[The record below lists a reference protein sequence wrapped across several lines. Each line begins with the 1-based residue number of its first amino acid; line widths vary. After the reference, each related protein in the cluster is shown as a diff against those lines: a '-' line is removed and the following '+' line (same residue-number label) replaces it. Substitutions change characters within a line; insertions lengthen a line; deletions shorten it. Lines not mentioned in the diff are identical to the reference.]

1 MAREFSAVFS
11 CGVKLQR
18 QAQEKIIVNKT
29 LRRGSIILALLVLA
43 AAAVWWLSRPKPIP
57 VVLHTVGTGRVEAT
71 VANTRAGTVEACQ
84 RTKLSTMS
92 GGRIDFLGARE
103 GDRVKKGQVLLRL
116 WNEDLMAQVRL
127 AEAQLATARKQIGEA
142 CALAEV
148 AEREAERAAKLKAN
162 GFISVERED
171 SARAEAK
178 AKRASCE
185 TAQTNIRQA
194 EARLELAQAELK
206 RMVLVAPFDG
216 IVAEVSGELGEIS
229 TPSPPGIPTPPA
241 IDLIDDS
248 CLYVL
253 APMDEVDAPSIK
265 LGQPAR
271 ITLDA
276 YPGRH
281 FPAHVKRVA
290 PYVVAV
296 EKQSRTVDVEVAF
309 DHPKELDRLLVGYSA
324 DAEVVLGTRDK
335 VLRVPTPAL
344 LEGKRVLVYREADG
358 RLEERQLKTGLSNW
372 EYTEVLEGLKPGE
385 RIVASLEREGVKAGA
400 RVMPESAKGR

>member
-1 MAREFSAVFS
+1 M
-11 CGVKLQR
+11 
-18 QAQEKIIVNKT
+18 NKT
-29 LRRGSIILALLVLA
+29 LRRSLIVLAILVLA
-43 AAAVWWLSRPKPIP
+43 ALAVWWSTRPKPIG
-57 VVLHTVGTGRVEAT
+57 VALHTVGLGRVEASI
-71 VANTRAGTVEACQ
+71 ANTRAGTVEACQ
-84 RTKLSTMS
+84 RTKLSTIS
-92 GGRIDFLGARE
+92 GGRIDYLGARE

-116 WNEDLMAQVRL
+116 WHEDMAAQVRL
-127 AEAQLATARKQIGEA
+127 AEAQLATARKQVGEA
-142 CALAEV
+142 CTLADV
-148 AEREAERAAKLKAN
+148 AEREADRAGKLKAS
-162 GFISVERED
+162 GFVSVERED
-171 SARAEAK
+171 MARGEAK
-178 AKRASCE
+178 AKRAACE
-185 TAQTNIRQA
+185 SAQSNIKQA
-194 EARLELAQAELK
+194 EARLQVAQAELK
-206 RMVLVAPFDG
+206 RMVLIAPFDG

-241 IDLIDDS
+241 VDLIDDS

-309 DHPKELDRLLVGYSA
+309 DKPQEIGRLLVGYSA
-324 DAEVVLGTRDK
+324 DAEVVLGSREQ
-335 VLRVPTPAL
+335 VLRVPTSTL

-358 RLEERQLKTGLSNW
+358 RLEERQLKTGLANW
-372 EYTEVLEGLKPGE
+372 EYTEVLGGLKPGE
-385 RIVASLEREGVKAGA
+385 RIVASLEREGVKTGA
-400 RVMPESAKGR
+400 KVKPEPAKGR

>member
-1 MAREFSAVFS
+1 M
-11 CGVKLQR
+11 
-18 QAQEKIIVNKT
+18 NKT
-29 LRRGSIILALLVLA
+29 LRRSLIVLIILALA
-43 AAAVWWLSRPKPIP
+43 TTGIWWLSRPKP
-57 VVLHTVGTGRVEAT
+57 VLVTLHSVGTGRVEAT

-84 RTKLSTMS
+84 RTKLSTIS

-116 WNEDLMAQVRL
+116 WNEDMLAQVGL
-127 AEAQLATARKQIGEA
+127 AEAQVATARKQIGEA
-142 CALAEV
+142 CTLAEV
-148 AEREAERAAKLKAN
+148 AQREADRAAKLKAS

-171 SARAEAK
+171 TARAEAK
-178 AKRASCE
+178 AKRAACE
-185 TAQTNIRQA
+185 TAQTNIKQA
-194 EARLELAQAELK
+194 EARLQVAQAEIK
-206 RMVLVAPFDG
+206 RMILIAPFDG

-248 CLYVL
+248 CLYVK
-253 APMDEVDAPSIK
+253 APMDEVDAPAIR

-271 ITLDA
+271 ISLDA

-281 FPAHVKRVA
+281 FAAHVKRVA

-309 DHPKELDRLLVGYSA
+309 DSPREADRLLVGYSA
-324 DAEVVLGTRDK
+324 DVEVVLGVREN
-335 VLRVPTPAL
+335 VLRVPTSSL

-358 RLEERQLKTGLSNW
+358 RLEERPLKTGLANW
-372 EYTEVLEGLKPGE
+372 EYTEVLVGLKPGE

-400 RVMPESAKGR
+400 KVQPEAAAERR

>member
-1 MAREFSAVFS
+1 M
-11 CGVKLQR
+11 
-18 QAQEKIIVNKT
+18 NKT
-29 LRRGSIILALLVLA
+29 LRRSLILLAVLATA
-43 AAAVWWLSRPKPIP
+43 AAAVWWLTRPKPIA
-57 VVLHTVGTGRVEAT
+57 VALHTVGSGRVEAT

-103 GDRVKKGQVLLRL
+103 GDRVKQGQVLLRL

-127 AEAQLATARKQIGEA
+127 AEAQVATARKQVGEA

-148 AEREAERAAKLKAN
+148 AEREAERAGKLKAS

-178 AKRASCE
+178 AKRAACE

-194 EARLELAQAELK
+194 EARLQVAQAEIK
-206 RMVLVAPFDG
+206 RMVLIAPFDG

-248 CLYVL
+248 CLYVK
-253 APMDEVDAPSIK
+253 APMDEVDAPAIK
-265 LGQPAR
+265 VGQPAR
-271 ITLDA
+271 ISLDA
-276 YPGRH
+276 YPGRP
-281 FPAHVKRVA
+281 FAAKVKRVA
-290 PYVVAV
+290 PYVLAV

-309 DHPKELDRLLVGYSA
+309 DNPREADRLLVGYSA
-324 DAEVVLGTRDK
+324 DVEVVLGVRDK
-335 VLRVPTPAL
+335 VLRVPTSTL
-344 LEGKRVLVYREADG
+344 LEDKRVLVYREADG
-358 RLEERQLKTGLSNW
+358 RLEERQLKTGLANW
-372 EYTEVLEGLKPGE
+372 EYTEVLAGLKAGE
-385 RIVASLEREGVKAGA
+385 RVVASLEREGVKAGA
-400 RVMPESAKGR
+400 KVAPEATNAKR